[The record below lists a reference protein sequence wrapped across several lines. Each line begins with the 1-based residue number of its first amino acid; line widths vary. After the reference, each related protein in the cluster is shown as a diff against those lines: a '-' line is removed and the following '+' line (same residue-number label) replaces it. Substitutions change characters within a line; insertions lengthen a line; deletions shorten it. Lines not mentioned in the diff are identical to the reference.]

1 METSRLQTDNRNNTQ
16 PKLERPKKLACYRC
30 RQIVAQANENG
41 LMVEVTPY
49 RPIRV
54 LVATE
59 QGSAIC
65 EPCYEARTQET
76 EASRA
81 GRVRQ

>member
-1 METSRLQTDNRNNTQ
+1 LETSRPQTGNMNTPQ
-16 PKLERPKKLACYRC
+16 AKLERPKKLACYRC
-30 RQIVAQANENG
+30 RQIVAQANEKG

-59 QGSAIC
+59 QRAAIC
-65 EPCYEARTQET
+65 LPCYEARTQET

-81 GRVRQ
+81 ARAR